1 MKLVTI
7 FLMAV
12 LLPGCAHMAA
22 IVPPVLN
29 AVTGGVPISAG
40 VSVSTVESRS
50 VDGAEKESETKT
62 YGIKLRA
69 GLDRD

>member
-29 AVTGGVPISAG
+29 AVTGGVPISVG
-40 VSVSTVESRS
+40 VSVSSVESRS
-50 VDGAEKESETKT
+50 IDGVEKENSTKT
-62 YGIKLRA
+62 YGVTMSA
-69 GLDRD
+69 GLDR